1 MKNEAQWD
9 LYEIKVK
16 GHLDE
21 RRIHA
26 LGDFMV
32 VHTPQGKTVLTGHLQ
47 DQAALFGC
55 LNRLRDLGIPLV
67 AVNLVENEPTPTG

>member
-1 MKNEAQWD
+1 MKNETQRD
-9 LYEIKVK
+9 FYEIQVR

-32 VHTPQGKTVLTGHLQ
+32 AHTPQGQTILRGHLK

-67 AVNLVENEPTPTG
+67 AVNLLEYEKSSMG